1 MFVAF
6 LNNQPLSFMSN
17 QTATAT
23 PPVAAQRNN
32 YTQAMIIIATLFFIF
47 GFVTW
52 LNSVLIPFLKQAC
65 ELTDTVAYLV
75 AFAFYISYVVMAIP
89 SSLILKKIGFPRGM
103 SLGLLTIAVGSII
116 FIPAAQMRSYPLF
129 LVGLFTQGAG
139 LALLQTASNPYIT
152 ILGPIESAAKRISIM
167 GICNKVAGII
177 GILVLVKLLF
187 SDTEAVSAKI
197 DTLTGAAREAELDL
211 LAGRLVMPYAIMAG
225 VLVLLAVFVRKS
237 NLPEINQE
245 EDASAETGGSDK
257 YGRKSVFDIPYLL
270 LGVLSIFLYVGVE
283 VLAIDTLALYGE
295 YTGLAKDVA
304 SHLAIYCLFAFG
316 VGYLLGVSLVPKVI
330 SQKNALMICAILGIV
345 FTAGA
350 LLTSGMTSIVFIIL
364 LSFAHSLMW
373 PGIWPLA
380 INKLGR
386 FTKTGSALLVM
397 GIGGGAILPL
407 VYGGLVDSMGGDRQL
422 PYAIMIPC
430 YLVILYFAASGH
442 KKGLPAS

>member
-6 LNNQPLSFMSN
+6 LNNQPLYSMSN
-17 QTATAT
+17 QTAAA
-23 PPVAAQRNN
+23 PRPVAAQRNN
-32 YTQAMIIIATLFFIF
+32 YAQAMIIIATLFFIF

-52 LNSVLIPFLKQAC
+52 LNSVLIPFLQQAC
-65 ELTDTVAYLV
+65 ELSETKAYLV
-75 AFAFYISYVVMAIP
+75 TFAFYISYVVMAIP
-89 SSLILKKIGFPRGM
+89 SSVILKKIGFPKGM
-103 SLGLLTIAVGSII
+103 SLGLLVIAVGSLI

-129 LVGLFTQGAG
+129 LVGLFTQGTG
-139 LALLQTASNPYIT
+139 LALLQTASNPYVT

-167 GICNKVAGII
+167 GICNKLAGII
-177 GILVLVKLLF
+177 GIFVLAKLLF
-187 SDTEAVSAKI
+187 SDTTAVSAKI
-197 DTLTGAAREAELDL
+197 NTLVGAERAAELDL
-211 LAGRLVMPYAIMAG
+211 LASRLIMPYAIMAA
-225 VLVLLAVFVRKS
+225 VLVLLAVFVRRS

-245 EDASAETGGSDK
+245 EEAAETSGADK
-257 YGRKSVFDIPYLL
+257 YGRKSVFDVPYLL

-283 VLAIDTLALYGE
+283 VLAIDTLTNYGT
-295 YTGLAKDVA
+295 YNDMTKDVA

-316 VGYLLGVSLVPKVI
+316 VGYLLGVALVPKVL
-330 SQKNALMICAILGIV
+330 SQKTALVICAVLGIV
-345 FTAGA
+345 FTLGA
-350 LLTSGMTSIVFIIL
+350 LLTSGITSIVFIIL

-407 VYGGLVDSMGGDRQL
+407 IYGKLVDVLDGDRQL

-430 YLVILYFAASGH
+430 YLVILYFAVAGH
-442 KKGLPAS
+442 KKGLPAD